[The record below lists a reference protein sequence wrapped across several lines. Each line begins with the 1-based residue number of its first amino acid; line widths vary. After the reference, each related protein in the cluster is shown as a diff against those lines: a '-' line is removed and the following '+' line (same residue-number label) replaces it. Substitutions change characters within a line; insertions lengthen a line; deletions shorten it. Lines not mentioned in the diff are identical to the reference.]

1 MAELPPSSFPSTA
14 TPIASLS
21 PTIQDVKEQYVRAVV
36 ILLWPFSSSSKQCS
50 LLLSEPDF
58 RLRGL
63 KGQVKAVFHNGAA
76 SAVAESKIA
85 IGDIVRLSLDGV
97 KWKSTDNGNSDLT
110 RELGWDLEFDNRVL
124 LEIHRDSK
132 PLGTVD
138 FKYLTNE
145 VAGEVLQGVLAVT
158 PAVRPRSPSASNAIP
173 NVWSS
178 PAFAQSLTSSMIAN
192 TAEEDGF
199 ILGRGRKRTKF
210 GRLSSEWTYLDSPPS
225 PIEVDAAIWQDGLLE
240 DQSDRGD
247 VSIASSSPN
256 MADELPNLAHPH
268 LETPRQP
275 IESPELPVSA
285 DEINGLKEEPEVSH
299 IEQTA
304 RMPYI
309 LESSPI
315 PTGCLS
321 PSIRRT
327 LESNPEAES
336 PGVPPTL
343 ENAGKD
349 EVYNPSDIDVSDD
362 MMTGLQKRTEP
373 TPEIT
378 QPPPTA
384 LQGIPTSPII
394 SSPSPH
400 ETKEP
405 MEGSAN
411 SEAESEYSLPATS
424 EEMEDFVEN
433 QSRGTEDSEIGAE
446 GSEAEA
452 TSESVPEPHGLKPA
466 QAHDWEYSE
475 SEVPCEESQSP
486 VSCASAID
494 EHGLPSSGDSEEYE
508 IQGDSFSR
516 TPYSQEVIIL
526 DSDEEEAGAGR
537 LITSQRSDSS
547 QHEIEVE
554 PEESNVSGSLSAGI
568 ESETCRRAVISL
580 SDDTEQVA
588 ESSSFIGS
596 QGIYRQNLSSFST
609 RETMGGHGEV
619 PAPPVER
626 EIRPRPESSMVLES
640 HTFPIDPSL
649 LLDGTGHGS
658 IAIEPPL
665 HGNHRPI
672 TPSNTQESRISFYE
686 LQMPS
691 MHAVHPLPT
700 PEFSQEGPVS
710 RPSLSE
716 SLYATETEPTFNSVL
731 EGSFEVSRPPVM
743 HLQEEALPH
752 RSQFDEVGASAPAA
766 DSMVSRHEAS
776 TEEREVEISSKA
788 STQFHTPEPTVEV
801 SSPVLEI
808 PREREGLPGSHVAGL
823 RTKLSYFCPLSLLVG
838 NFNQSVDTISVVI
851 SASPLSRAGRRP
863 RDHFITLHITD
874 SSLAGDVI
882 CAQIFCKTKALLPTC
897 TEGDVILLRNCKVQS
912 IDHKMMLNSMDDS
925 SWAVF
930 VQGAA
935 ENVQVNG
942 PPVEFDEEE
951 RNHVTGLR
959 QWYMDSGGALVA
971 KKGARSREGGSVETS
986 SSIAP
991 SESGSVSS
999 RGRGNIFK
1007 KYRRKRK
1014 STPRR
1019 ITVHELRGG
1028 RRYLDV
1034 GSPSDKESIHEL
1046 RDGTVYAHL

>member
-21 PTIQDVKEQYVRAVV
+21 PTIQNIKDQYVRAVV

-97 KWKSTDNGNSDLT
+97 KWKSTDNGSSDLT

-158 PAVRPRSPSASNAIP
+158 PAVRPRSPSPSNAIP

-178 PAFAQSLTSSMIAN
+178 PAFAHSLTSSMIAN

-247 VSIASSSPN
+247 VSIASPSPD

-268 LETPRQP
+268 LEPRVNLLNHP
-275 IESPELPVSA
+275 NYL
-285 DEINGLKEEPEVSH
+285 
-299 IEQTA
+299 
-304 RMPYI
+304 
-309 LESSPI
+309 PI

-349 EVYNPSDIDVSDD
+349 EVYNPSDIDVSAD

-394 SSPSPH
+394 SSPSTH

-433 QSRGTEDSEIGAE
+433 QSPGTEDSEIGAE

-452 TSESVPEPHGLKPA
+452 TSEGVPEPHGLKPA

-486 VSCASAID
+486 VSRASAID

-547 QHEIEVE
+547 QHEIEIE

-596 QGIYRQNLSSFST
+596 QGIYRQSLSSFST

-788 STQFHTPEPTVEV
+788 STQFHTPEPTLQV
-801 SSPVLEI
+801 SSPVL
-808 PREREGLPGSHVAGL
+808 
-823 RTKLSYFCPLSLLVG
+823 
-838 NFNQSVDTISVVI
+838 VDPEE
-851 SASPLSRAGRRP
+851 SARVYPEAMWRVS
-863 RDHFITLHITD
+863 
-874 SSLAGDVI
+874 
-882 CAQIFCKTKALLPTC
+882 IFCKTKALLPTC

-1034 GSPSDKESIHEL
+1034 GSPPDKESIHEL